1 MKLLYLECN
10 MGAAGD
16 MLMSALYELLDHGQK
31 AQFLRTMNGLG
42 LGGVEL
48 TPLSA
53 RTCGIVGT
61 RMQVTVH
68 GTEEG
73 TDLPHGH
80 KHAHDC
86 HAHSHSHSAPG
97 HIASLI
103 DSLSLPEEVRSHAR
117 GVYDAI
123 AAAEAEAHG
132 CPVEQV
138 HFHEVGALDA
148 VADVTGVCYAIHLL
162 GPDKITASP
171 VHVGAGQV
179 RCAHGVVPVP
189 APATAAL
196 LRGIPSYSGDIQGE
210 LCTPTGAAL
219 LAHFAARFG
228 PMPVMAAEN
237 IGYGVGK
244 KEFPAANCVRAFLGD
259 AQDGA
264 DGEILELV
272 CNIDDMTGEAL
283 AFACGQ
289 LLDAG
294 VLDAY
299 AVPGTM
305 KKGRPGQVLTV
316 LCAPER
322 KDALIRA
329 IFAHTTTNGLRA
341 RRCAKYFLRPRTETA
356 QTPYGP
362 IRIKRAEGYGASH
375 SKPEYEDAAA
385 AARRLGLPFRTVWEE
400 VLRCACRDGE
410 P

>member
-1 MKLLYLECN
+1 M
-10 MGAAGD
+10 
-16 MLMSALYELLDHGQK
+16 
-31 AQFLRTMNGLG
+31 
-42 LGGVEL
+42 
-48 TPLSA
+48 
-53 RTCGIVGT
+53 
-61 RMQVTVH
+61 
-68 GTEEG
+68 
-73 TDLPHGH
+73 
-80 KHAHDC
+80 
-86 HAHSHSHSAPG
+86 
-97 HIASLI
+97 
-103 DSLSLPEEVRSHAR
+103 
-117 GVYDAI
+117 
-123 AAAEAEAHG
+123 
-132 CPVEQV
+132 
-138 HFHEVGALDA
+138 
-148 VADVTGVCYAIHLL
+148 
-162 GPDKITASP
+162 
-171 VHVGAGQV
+171 
-179 RCAHGVVPVP
+179 VPVP

-294 VLDAY
+294 ALDAY

>member
-171 VHVGAGQV
+171 VHVGA
-179 RCAHGVVPVP
+179 
-189 APATAAL
+189 
-196 LRGIPSYSGDIQGE
+196 
-210 LCTPTGAAL
+210 
-219 LAHFAARFG
+219 
-228 PMPVMAAEN
+228 
-237 IGYGVGK
+237 
-244 KEFPAANCVRAFLGD
+244 
-259 AQDGA
+259 
-264 DGEILELV
+264 
-272 CNIDDMTGEAL
+272 
-283 AFACGQ
+283 
-289 LLDAG
+289 
-294 VLDAY
+294 
-299 AVPGTM
+299 
-305 KKGRPGQVLTV
+305 
-316 LCAPER
+316 
-322 KDALIRA
+322 
-329 IFAHTTTNGLRA
+329 
-341 RRCAKYFLRPRTETA
+341 
-356 QTPYGP
+356 
-362 IRIKRAEGYGASH
+362 
-375 SKPEYEDAAA
+375 
-385 AARRLGLPFRTVWEE
+385 
-400 VLRCACRDGE
+400 
-410 P
+410 